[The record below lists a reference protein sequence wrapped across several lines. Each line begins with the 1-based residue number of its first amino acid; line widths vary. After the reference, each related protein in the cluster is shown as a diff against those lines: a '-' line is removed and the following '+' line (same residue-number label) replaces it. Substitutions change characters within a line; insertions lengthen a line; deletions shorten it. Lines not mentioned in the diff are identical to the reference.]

1 MCYLGMFDAASSE
14 MEGFGDLDKVDLCFK
29 YYPGRYAYS
38 TGEGCECH
46 VMSCHVTSCHVM
58 SHQVSCLVK
67 CHVLSCI
74 VSCIV
79 KCHVMY
85 CVIVSCHDSASSYV
99 CSL

>member
-46 VMSCHVTSCHVM
+46 VMSCHVT
-58 SHQVSCLVK
+58 
-67 CHVLSCI
+67 
-74 VSCIV
+74 
-79 KCHVMY
+79 
-85 CVIVSCHDSASSYV
+85 
-99 CSL
+99 